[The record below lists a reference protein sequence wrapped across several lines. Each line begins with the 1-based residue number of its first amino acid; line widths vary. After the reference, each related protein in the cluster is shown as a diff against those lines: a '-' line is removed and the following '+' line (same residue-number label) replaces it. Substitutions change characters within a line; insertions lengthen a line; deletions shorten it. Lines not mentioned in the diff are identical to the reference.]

1 MNEKIYQKITIMQI
15 KNFSSILFA
24 DGIGAIF
31 SAIFWITFASLIDPE
46 QYGEISLWIGI
57 AGFVSTISIIGTR
70 DALTVYIAK
79 KVKIESTFYF
89 LGLIIGIILS
99 LIVLF
104 IFYKLDLVF
113 LIFAYIIN
121 VLAIGELLGKKLYQ
135 SYAKYVLIQKILT
148 LVLGLGF
155 FYLFGVDGILY
166 ALAITYVM
174 YSVRIFQGFKNSKI
188 NFELLKPRK
197 GFIASNYIL
206 MVTTSLH
213 GQLDK
218 FIIAPLL
225 GFVLLGNYALAL
237 QIIGI
242 MMIFPSVL
250 FKFILPQDS
259 SGISNKKL
267 KKLSILISIFIF
279 LVGFFLSPI
288 IIPELFPKYTDVVE
302 AIQIMSINVVIATFT
317 YLYTSKFLGLEKSK
331 YLLINKLIGI
341 LILATA
347 MIILGSLYGIF
358 GLAIAFLIN
367 SSSSL
372 IFLYIID
379 KFKMEKI

>member
-1 MNEKIYQKITIMQI
+1 
-15 KNFSSILFA
+15 
-24 DGIGAIF
+24 
-31 SAIFWITFASLIDPE
+31 
-46 QYGEISLWIGI
+46 
-57 AGFVSTISIIGTR
+57 
-70 DALTVYIAK
+70 
-79 KVKIESTFYF
+79 
-89 LGLIIGIILS
+89 
-99 LIVLF
+99 
-104 IFYKLDLVF
+104 
-113 LIFAYIIN
+113 
-121 VLAIGELLGKKLYQ
+121 
-135 SYAKYVLIQKILT
+135 
-148 LVLGLGF
+148 
-155 FYLFGVDGILY
+155 
-166 ALAITYVM
+166 
-174 YSVRIFQGFKNSKI
+174 
-188 NFELLKPRK
+188 
-197 GFIASNYIL
+197 

>member
-1 MNEKIYQKITIMQI
+1 MQI

-46 QYGEISLWIGI
+46 QYGEISLLIGI
-57 AGFVSTISIIGTR
+57 AGFVSTISIIGTQET
-70 DALTVYIAK
+70 LTVYIAK

-89 LGLIIGIILS
+89 LGLVIGVISS

-135 SYAKYVLIQKILT
+135 SYAKYVLIQKIST

-155 FYLFGVDGILY
+155 FYLFGIDGILY

-197 GFIASNYIL
+197 GFIANNYII
-206 MVTTSLH
+206 MVTTGLH
-213 GQLDK
+213 AQLDK

-267 KKLSILISIFIF
+267 KKLSILISIFIS
-279 LVGFFLSPI
+279 LAGFFLSPI

-302 AIQIMSINVVIATFT
+302 AIQIMSINVVFGTLT

-341 LILATA
+341 VVLAIT

-367 SSSSL
+367 SISSL

-379 KFKMEKI
+379 TLKMKKI